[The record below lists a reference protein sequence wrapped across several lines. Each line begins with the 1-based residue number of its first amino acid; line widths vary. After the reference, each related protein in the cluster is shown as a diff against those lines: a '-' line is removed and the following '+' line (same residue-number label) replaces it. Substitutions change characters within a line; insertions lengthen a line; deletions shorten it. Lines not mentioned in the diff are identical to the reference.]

1 MGGSPDRIAGVRV
14 LGTVCAVAADGS
26 VIDLPSSSQRRL
38 LALLALHAPR
48 RLRSERLADV
58 LGVSRGALRTTVSRL
73 RAAVGVDVLLT
84 SSTGYAL
91 ECGVDASQFCHAV
104 AAASRSEDRVCALQ
118 QALKLWTGPALD
130 EFVGEEWAA
139 GEIARLTEIH
149 AGTVDDYAEEL
160 IAEHRAADSVAVLQG
175 HVAQYPYR
183 DRSRAL
189 LIRSL
194 AGAGRQADAL
204 RAFQD
209 YRSLLVEELGTE
221 PSPDVVR
228 TERRVATG
236 WDGAETGVSQTTT
249 TDAVVVPLPPGLAH
263 RGDFIGRIAERD
275 VLGAEL
281 AATTS
286 GLRCVILGGE
296 PGIGKTT
303 LLAEF
308 ARSAM
313 STATVLYGRCDET
326 SVPLE
331 PFRTVLGSCVEHAP
345 IELLNDHVAR
355 CGGELARISPRLWA
369 RVATAPRPTRS
380 DDATE
385 RFLAFTAAADLLGRL
400 AARRPLVLLLDD
412 LQWAEPTALLLV
424 RHLAR
429 ALADAPVL
437 LVSSWRDPGE
447 PISDELRLALADL
460 ERGEVRRVRLSG
472 MEEGELAS
480 LAAAVS
486 PPGSG
491 AERQH
496 AVARLREDTAGN
508 PLYASQLIAHWAE
521 TGSGSGDGA
530 DDVPPNLREVV
541 WSRVH
546 ALGNEVSQVLAAASV
561 LGVEVHED
569 VLLEMLDLP
578 EPTVRA
584 ALDTSVVAGL
594 LVDLGSV
601 RRTTRFVHTLI
612 AKALYSQIGPSSRAH
627 LHQRA
632 ARSLV
637 MRYQTPRPDVVVQLA
652 RHCALAG
659 LASEA
664 LDWSVRAGE
673 HAFAHLAPIEAA
685 RHFGMALGIAEEL
698 DLPESERADLLV
710 RLGNA
715 QYVAGD
721 PQALATLEE
730 GADLARR
737 TGNHESLIR
746 AVLAADRGFMR
757 LDSGAPGYL
766 AMVEAAVSAADP
778 TDTTNYARLL
788 ATLAQSLVYTSR
800 SERRTAFAHQ
810 ALALAET
817 TGSPTLLAQIGP
829 AVAAALWGP
838 GTARLRG
845 QVAARVLTAAEATG
859 DPRLEF
865 NARISSYGVAVES
878 ADPIVAA
885 HSLAG
890 IRSAVRTLG
899 EPRLRWIAGLI
910 EAFDAMMTGRLD
922 EAQSIAAATLEL
934 GLQIGV
940 PDAFALFAAQF
951 FVIGTFAGRHDELFP
966 LVEQARRDNPGMLAF
981 KVAYGIICAAVD
993 RRDVARGILHEG
1005 MAAGFTELPRDN
1017 MWMTSVIG
1025 YAVIAIELNDA
1036 DAAAQLLPVIEP
1048 YAGEVAFNGVTS
1060 QGPIAAY
1067 VGKLASLL
1075 GHHDLA
1081 EDHLRSALA
1090 TAEGFGWTYHRATT
1104 LFALAQ
1110 GRHRSLGALGAEGR
1124 MWLSEADKLCR
1135 AFGFWN
1141 WTGPIDALIVEAC

>member
-1 MGGSPDRIAGVRV
+1 MG
-14 LGTVCAVAADGS
+14 
-26 VIDLPSSSQRRL
+26 
-38 LALLALHAPR
+38 
-48 RLRSERLADV
+48 
-58 LGVSRGALRTTVSRL
+58 
-73 RAAVGVDVLLT
+73 
-84 SSTGYAL
+84 
-91 ECGVDASQFCHAV
+91 
-104 AAASRSEDRVCALQ
+104 
-118 QALKLWTGPALD
+118 
-130 EFVGEEWAA
+130 
-139 GEIARLTEIH
+139 
-149 AGTVDDYAEEL
+149 
-160 IAEHRAADSVAVLQG
+160 
-175 HVAQYPYR
+175 
-183 DRSRAL
+183 
-189 LIRSL
+189 
-194 AGAGRQADAL
+194 
-204 RAFQD
+204 
-209 YRSLLVEELGTE
+209 
-221 PSPDVVR
+221 
-228 TERRVATG
+228 
-236 WDGAETGVSQTTT
+236 
-249 TDAVVVPLPPGLAH
+249 
-263 RGDFIGRIAERD
+263 
-275 VLGAEL
+275 
-281 AATTS
+281 
-286 GLRCVILGGE
+286 
-296 PGIGKTT
+296 
-303 LLAEF
+303 
-308 ARSAM
+308 
-313 STATVLYGRCDET
+313 
-326 SVPLE
+326 VPLE

-345 IELLNDHVAR
+345 LELLTDHVAR
-355 CGGELARISPRLWA
+355 CGGELARIAPRLWA
-369 RVATAPRPTRS
+369 RVATAPRPTQS

-437 LVSSWRDPGE
+437 LVSSLRGPGE
-447 PISDELRLALADL
+447 AVSDELRQTLAVL
-460 ERGEVRRVRLSG
+460 ERGEVRRVQLSG
-472 MEEGELAS
+472 MEDDELAS
-480 LAAAVS
+480 LAAAVA
-486 PPGSG
+486 PAGSG

-496 AVARLREDTAGN
+496 AVSRLRVETAGN

-521 TGSGSGDGA
+521 TGSSGDSS

-546 ALGNEVSQVLAAASV
+546 ALGNAVSQVLAAASV
-561 LGVEVHED
+561 LGVEVHVD

-578 EPTVRA
+578 GPTVGA
-584 ALDTSVVAGL
+584 ALDTSVAAGL

-601 RRTTRFVHTLI
+601 QRTTRFVHALI

-637 MRYQTPRPDVVVQLA
+637 TRHPVPPPDVVVQLA

-664 LDWSVRAGE
+664 LEWSVRAGD
-673 HAFAHLAPIEAA
+673 HAFAHLAPIEAT
-685 RHFGMALGIAEEL
+685 RHFRMALDIAKEL
-698 DLPESERADLLV
+698 DRPESERADLLV
-710 RLGNA
+710 RLGDA
-715 QYVAGD
+715 QHVAGD

-730 GADLARR
+730 GADVARR
-737 TGNHESLIR
+737 TGNSETLIR

-766 AMVEAAVSAADP
+766 AIVEAAVSAADS

-788 ATLAQSLVYTSR
+788 AILAQSLVYTSR

-829 AVAAALWGP
+829 GVLAALWGP

-865 NARISSYGVAVES
+865 NARLSSYDVAVES
-878 ADPIVAA
+878 GDPIVAA
-885 HSLAG
+885 HGLAG
-890 IRSAVRTLG
+890 IRFAVRSVG

-922 EAQSIAAATLEL
+922 EAQSIAEATLDL

-966 LVEQARRDNPGMLAF
+966 LVEQARRDNQGMLAF
-981 KVAYGIICAAVD
+981 KVAYGIICAAVGRPD
-993 RRDVARGILHEG
+993 EARGILLEG
-1005 MAAGFTELPRDN
+1005 MADGFAELPRDN
-1017 MWMTSVIG
+1017 IWMTSVIG
-1025 YAVIAIELNDA
+1025 YAVLAIELNDV

-1048 YAGEVAFNGVTS
+1048 YAGEVAFNGITS

-1067 VGKLASLL
+1067 VGKLESLL

-1081 EDHLRSALA
+1081 EDHLRAALA

-1110 GRHRSLGALGAEGR
+1110 GRHRSLGALDAEGR
-1124 MWLSEADKLCR
+1124 MWLSEAAKLCR
-1135 AFGFWN
+1135 AYGFRS
-1141 WTGPIDALIVEAC
+1141 WTGPIDALIVEGGLLTRE